1 MAGERQRIGKD
12 SNKTARIG
20 RRQLLLQ
27 GATLSAAGTLI
38 ATGCSTSKT
47 DPGPLADQNLIR
59 ASALSGEPLSA
70 ERVKAMKPMLEFTLK
85 HLEVLREFDPD
96 EEEPPT
102 IFKFGK
108 D

>member
-1 MAGERQRIGKD
+1 VAEERQRVGRD
-12 SNKTARIG
+12 SDKRAFIG

-27 GATLSAAGTLI
+27 GAKLSAAGALI

-47 DPGPLADQNLIR
+47 DPGLLADRTLIR